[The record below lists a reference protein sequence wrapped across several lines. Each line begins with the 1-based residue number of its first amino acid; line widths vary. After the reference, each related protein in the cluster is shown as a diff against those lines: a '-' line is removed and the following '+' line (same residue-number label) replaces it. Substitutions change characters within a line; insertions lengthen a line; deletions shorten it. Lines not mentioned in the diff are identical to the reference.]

1 MEEMTVSNKEIVLE
15 FYEEV
20 FNNHDLSNIDR
31 YMKDSYIQ
39 HNPNAEDG
47 KSGFLRFAE
56 KFLAMK
62 PHMEIVRIGED
73 GDMVYVFFKCT
84 MGNGMINKVCDI
96 YRMEDGMLAEHWD
109 IIEHNVNDVKPVHNN
124 GLF

>member
-1 MEEMTVSNKEIVLE
+1 MSNKEVVLA

-20 FNNHDLSNIDR
+20 FNGWDVSGIDKF
-31 YMKDSYIQ
+31 MKDSYIQ
-39 HNPNAEDG
+39 HNPMAEDG
-47 KSGFLRFAE
+47 KAGFLAFAE

-62 PHMEIVRIGED
+62 PHMDIVKIGED

-84 MGNGMINKVCDI
+84 LANGSVNKVCDI
-96 YRMEDGMLAEHWD
+96 YRLEDGLLAEHWD
-109 IIEHNVNDVKPVHNN
+109 VVEHNVGDIKPVHNN

>member
-1 MEEMTVSNKEIVLE
+1 MTNKEIVLK

-20 FNNHDLSNIDR
+20 FHNRDLSNIDR

-47 KSGFLRFAE
+47 KDGFLRFAE
-56 KFLAMK
+56 KFLSMK
-62 PHMEIVRIGED
+62 PHMDIIKIGED

-96 YRMEDGMLAEHWD
+96 YRLENGMLAEHWD
-109 IIEHNVNDVKPVHNN
+109 IIEHNVNDIKPVHNN